1 MNTSVKR
8 KRLSGWVKK
17 KSSHVVATCLSSDS
31 ERLPAARGPAHGAR
45 PEETAETVPPRHRE
59 PGAHGRTHSWTRSRL
74 REARASSSAQRVS
87 CSWVPSSQV
96 RGEVRKPP
104 RLVRGAGESLAEEQF
119 RHLVRVIM

>member
-59 PGAHGRTHSWTRSRL
+59 PGAHGRTRSRL
-74 REARASSSAQRVS
+74 CEARASSSAQRVS